1 MEGMK
6 ELVENFVEINR
17 ELIEAKLEVC
27 RMQGMIQAIVKTID
41 QKEVSEAKSKYS
53 DREDVEETTIQL
65 RELKALIGMRPG
77 ICAVAEEILKKR
89 EAENGK

>member
-1 MEGMK
+1 MDGVEK
-6 ELVENFVEINR
+6 LVEGYMSVCR
-17 ELIEAKLEVC
+17 ELIEAKEEIF

-53 DREDVEETTIQL
+53 DREDVEEAKIHL

-89 EAENGK
+89 EAENGQ